1 MSTLRGITPRRE
13 SRRRRE
19 ALGGVVH
26 IEKGYGQFMKSGWGT
41 SCRSS
46 GGTTR
51 AEMVTE
57 ESEGTTVSRHLSLA
71 AVDHLCDHPESLSP
85 LVTRL
90 GLMATLDPLTYLTRS
105 PWTLKLSPPV
115 CRPAGLQG
123 CDECLR
129 QARAFCRCG
138 RSWRTDPRGPG
149 GSTGCALALEV

>member
-19 ALGGVVH
+19 ALGGVVRF
-26 IEKGYGQFMKSGWGT
+26 EKGYGQFMKSGWGT

-51 AEMVTE
+51 SEMVTE
-57 ESEGTTVSRHLSLA
+57 ESEGTMVSRHLSLA

-90 GLMATLDPLTYLTRS
+90 GLMATLDPRTYLRR

-115 CRPAGLQG
+115 CRPGGLQDH
-123 CDECLR
+123 DERLR

-149 GSTGCALALEV
+149 GSMGFALKV